1 MDRGGE
7 QLHVA
12 SIKDV
17 HNVQLLQSTH
27 RNA

>member
-1 MDRGGE
+1 MGHGGE

-12 SIKDV
+12 SVKDV